1 MASHVTWAIEYSN
14 SPVKG
19 YRAAMAAP
27 AGWLTPTQRRER
39 FGYNPAQIRRP
50 FAAADSKLPPKRKDP
65 EMAALKGLFTTDQ
78 PRRRAI
84 QRREALVATILNS
97 MAVPLRR
104 QTNVVD
110 TTSQEPL
117 DAIARN
123 LPARREKLTMAA
135 PMGPLTAVGKRWAL
149 VVTALNQ

>member
-1 MASHVTWAIEYSN
+1 MDTTLLRFAVPLPRNIDGIDTTSN
-14 SPVKG
+14 D
-19 YRAAMAAP
+19 
-27 AGWLTPTQRRER
+27 
-39 FGYNPAQIRRP
+39 P

-110 TTSQEPL
+110 T
-117 DAIARN
+117 
-123 LPARREKLTMAA
+123 
-135 PMGPLTAVGKRWAL
+135 G
-149 VVTALNQ
+149 